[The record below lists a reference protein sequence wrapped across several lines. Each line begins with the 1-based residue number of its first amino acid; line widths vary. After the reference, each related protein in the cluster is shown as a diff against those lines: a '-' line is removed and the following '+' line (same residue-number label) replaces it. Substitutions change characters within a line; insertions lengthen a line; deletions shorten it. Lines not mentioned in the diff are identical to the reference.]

1 MGKYYSDLER
11 YEYVRKFRISGKTI
25 RQYAREEGVNERTLG
40 DWIRAY
46 NNRYTSKLFSIIQTC
61 KINNINVEK
70 YLEYVLNNINKV
82 NISDLTPYSKHIGE
96 IKK

>member
-46 NNRYTSKLFSIIQTC
+46 NNMHGKF
-61 KINNINVEK
+61 INVNTVSEK
-70 YLEYVLNNINKV
+70 ESNIIETEDIRV
-82 NISDLTPYSKHIGE
+82 NMLTLKFAPIQKMVSKF
-96 IKK
+96 